1 MEQRRIQVAPHEWV
15 RPLKGAIYSDAY
27 LHDSCGWSTGPPG
40 GSSCAT
46 RCMAIYRFHKNQNR
60 TLNEY
65 LVDHARVVA
74 AYWAETWVAKV
85 FQSLFKIFIL
95 IVHSFLHTA
104 RQRVFDRTRDADI
117 IISPS
122 IEKEFPIGSE
132 PLLLGVRRSKVF
144 VKAFGTQRDE
154 P

>member
-1 MEQRRIQVAPHEWV
+1 M
-15 RPLKGAIYSDAY
+15 
-27 LHDSCGWSTGPPG
+27 
-40 GSSCAT
+40 
-46 RCMAIYRFHKNQNR
+46 
-60 TLNEY
+60 
-65 LVDHARVVA
+65 
-74 AYWAETWVAKV
+74 
-85 FQSLFKIFIL
+85 QSHSIIVFIL